1 MAMCGKYDSAV
12 IRFVLMFWLIVG
24 PLTLIKGG
32 GVVSAAAYTG
42 VWGGLVLSIINDLV
56 DCYKQ
61 HGSEEV
67 MPLDKRIL
75 EDYIDACAQVKETK
89 EALLK
94 LQKAKKRREQDA
106 VKGSSHEFP
115 YTAQTYH
122 IEGLAY
128 AVVMDPGEEGRL
140 EEILRERLR
149 KAERIKHDVEA
160 WLNTIP
166 MRMQRIIRYRI
177 FEELSWND
185 VAVRM
190 GRQATAESVKK
201 EYQRFMDAA

>member
-1 MAMCGKYDSAV
+1 M
-12 IRFVLMFWLIVG
+12 
-24 PLTLIKGG
+24 
-32 GVVSAAAYTG
+32 
-42 VWGGLVLSIINDLV
+42 
-56 DCYKQ
+56 
-61 HGSEEV
+61 
-67 MPLDKRIL
+67 DKRIL
-75 EDYIDACAQVKETK
+75 SDYIDACAQVKETK
-89 EALLK
+89 EALQK
-94 LQKAKKRREQDA
+94 LQKAKKRRELDA

-115 YTAQTYH
+115 YTAQTFH

-128 AVVMDPGEEGRL
+128 AVLQDPGEEDRL

-149 KAERIKHDVEA
+149 NAERIKQDVEA

-177 FEELSWND
+177 FEELPWND

>member
-1 MAMCGKYDSAV
+1 MD
-12 IRFVLMFWLIVG
+12 
-24 PLTLIKGG
+24 
-32 GVVSAAAYTG
+32 
-42 VWGGLVLSIINDLV
+42 
-56 DCYKQ
+56 KQ
-61 HGSEEV
+61 
-67 MPLDKRIL
+67 IL
-75 EDYIDACAQVKETK
+75 NDYIDACAQVKETK

-94 LQKAKKRREQDA
+94 LHKAKKRRELDA

-115 YTAQTYH
+115 YTAQTFH
-122 IEGLAY
+122 IEGIAY
-128 AVVMDPGEEGRL
+128 PLIQDPGEEDRL

-149 KAERIKHDVEA
+149 NAERIKYDVEV

>member
-1 MAMCGKYDSAV
+1 M
-12 IRFVLMFWLIVG
+12 
-24 PLTLIKGG
+24 
-32 GVVSAAAYTG
+32 
-42 VWGGLVLSIINDLV
+42 
-56 DCYKQ
+56 
-61 HGSEEV
+61 
-67 MPLDKRIL
+67 DKRIL
-75 EDYIDACAQVKETK
+75 SDYIDACAQVKETK
-89 EALLK
+89 EALQK
-94 LQKAKKRREQDA
+94 LQKAKKRRELDA

-115 YTAQTYH
+115 YTAQTFH

-128 AVVMDPGEEGRL
+128 AVLQDPGEEDRL

-149 KAERIKHDVEA
+149 NAERIKHDVEA

-177 FEELSWND
+177 FEELPWND

>member
-1 MAMCGKYDSAV
+1 MNSM
-12 IRFVLMFWLIVG
+12 
-24 PLTLIKGG
+24 
-32 GVVSAAAYTG
+32 VV
-42 VWGGLVLSIINDLV
+42 
-56 DCYKQ
+56 
-61 HGSEEV
+61 EV

-94 LQKAKKRREQDA
+94 LRKAKKRREQDA

-115 YTAQTYH
+115 YTAQTFH

-128 AVVMDPGEEGRL
+128 AVLQDPGEEDRL
-140 EEILRERLR
+140 EEILLERLR
-149 KAERIKHDVEA
+149 NAERIKHDVEA

-166 MRMQRIIRYRI
+166 MRMQRIIKYKI
-177 FEELSWND
+177 FEDLTWAE
-185 VAVRM
+185 VAKRM
-190 GRQATAESVKK
+190 GRKATELSVKK